1 MPTIRC
7 ALTTRAQE
15 DLPADPTILRTIVEQ
30 HNGNLGLYATVETA
44 GDVHLGDPV
53 AVIA

>member
-15 DLPADPTILRTIVEQ
+15 ELPADPAILRTVVER
-30 HNGNLGLYATVETA
+30 HGGNLGLYAAVETPGA
-44 GDVHLGDPV
+44 VRLGDPV
-53 AVIA
+53 VVV